1 MRLGN
6 LAGQNRGKKYLKI
19 SGSES
24 ITPENQAKAN
34 NFAKWFSRNYEQ
46 LKREL
51 VAKKTVDE
59 DQMNDTYLRI
69 YEKIIYG
76 GLDIS
81 DYKAY
86 FHRAFFTNYIQNSI
100 KRSEIERYFVSDEK
114 AVEIIDEDEEDE
126 EEINQQKQLLFDEIT
141 DFIKECYPSEIYEVF
156 FNYLRIGDRN
166 YESVCIEMGL
176 SRDYVLNIINKV
188 RNRVR
193 HNKELMRKRK
203 SM

>member
-19 SGSES
+19 TGNET
-24 ITPENQAKAN
+24 ITPENQMKAN
-34 NFAKWFSRNYEQ
+34 QFAKWFSKNYERLQ
-46 LKREL
+46 REL

-69 YEKIIYG
+69 YEKILYG
-76 GLDIS
+76 GLEIS

-86 FHRAFFTNYIQNSI
+86 FHRAFFTNYIQHSI
-100 KRSEIERYFVSDEK
+100 KRSEVERLFVSDEK
-114 AVEIIDEDEEDE
+114 AIELIEDEEDE
-126 EEINQQKQLLFDEIT
+126 EEINLIKKKLFDEIV
-141 DFIKECYPSEIYEVF
+141 DFIKECYPSDIYDVF
-156 FNYLRIGDRN
+156 LAYLRIGDRS
-166 YESVCIEMGL
+166 YESVCIETGL

-193 HNKELMRKRK
+193 NNRELMRKRK